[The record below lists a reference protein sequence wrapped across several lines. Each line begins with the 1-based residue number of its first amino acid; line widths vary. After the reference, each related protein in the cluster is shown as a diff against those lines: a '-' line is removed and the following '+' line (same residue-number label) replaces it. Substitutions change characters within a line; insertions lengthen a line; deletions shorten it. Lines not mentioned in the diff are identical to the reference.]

1 MRDMDTMAAWEV
13 ATPRSIQDRPLR
25 LVDRPLPV
33 PAPGELLLRVRACA
47 VCRTDL
53 HVAEGDLPPHKSP
66 VVPGHQIVGEVVALG
81 DGCEP
86 WNTGDRA
93 GVAWLRSTC
102 GHCRFCR
109 RGAENLCLESRYTG
123 WDADGGYAAF
133 AVAPAAYAYPLPQTY
148 SDEEVAPLLC
158 AGIIGYRALNR
169 CNLPEGG
176 ALGIYGFG
184 SSAHLT
190 LQIALAQGARVHV
203 RTRSPAAQR
212 LAADLGAASAGETD
226 EPLPELL
233 DAAILFAPAGG
244 IVPTALAALDRG
256 GVLSIAGVHLSDIP
270 SLNYDRY
277 LFGERDLRSV
287 TANTRQD
294 GREFLAL
301 ATQHKLTVAVQP
313 YPFAGAD
320 TALADLAAD
329 RVDGTAVLRM

>member
-1 MRDMDTMAAWEV
+1 MDTMAAWEV

-33 PAPGELLLRVRACA
+33 PGPGELLLRVRACA

-53 HVAEGDLPPHKSP
+53 HVAEGDLPPHRSP

-93 GVAWLRSTC
+93 GVAWLRYTC

-109 RGAENLCLESRYTG
+109 RGAENLCLDSRYTG

-133 AVAPAAYAYPLPQTY
+133 AVAPAAYAYPLPNGY

-158 AGIIGYRALNR
+158 AGIIGYRALSR

-176 ALGIYGFG
+176 VLGIYGFG

-190 LQIALAQGARVHV
+190 LQVALAQGARVHV
-203 RTRSPAAQR
+203 RTRSDAAQR
-212 LAADLGAASAGETD
+212 LAAELGAASAGETD
-226 EPLPELL
+226 EPLPEPL

-270 SLNYDRY
+270 TLNYDRY

-287 TANTRQD
+287 TANTRED

-301 ATQHKLTVAVQP
+301 AGQHKLNVAVQH
-313 YPFAGAD
+313 YSFAEAD
-320 TALADLAAD
+320 RALADLAAD